1 MSPRFFG
8 AGTSGEAVAVSIILP
23 GVVFAQTVIIM
34 WLGVRARSRRLLRRG
49 GAVGAA
55 SSSSRF
61 AAPIFPHERGHFHWR
76 PDRRVAA
83 ASASSLENS
92 DAAVLMRGQDQLPV
106 AERARAS
113 HERPTARTLW
123 QKFRAEKIRPGGRP
137 AVASRPLSPPND
149 EKQPS
154 ADAIKELDGRL
165 PALWEF
171 MPLGIVLLDH
181 QGKVLLANERA
192 ELAFG
197 FGSGELTDEPV
208 SRLVPEL
215 SVAGMAASQDDFLS
229 TLAASPPGSARNVS
243 ARRKDLSIF
252 AGEVRFAR
260 TLFKDRE
267 SIVMFIED
275 RTDHYALR
283 RSQQDLA
290 HVTRVSTIGELAGS
304 LAHELN
310 QPLTAILSNVH
321 AALRFMATEPIDVAE
336 VREILND
343 VVQDD
348 YRASEIIR
356 RVRAVVKK
364 AEPEFALIDM
374 AEIVH
379 NAVVLLHSD
388 AILRNTRVIVDLCE
402 DPPTVSGDKV
412 QLQQVTLNLL
422 LNAFDAMS
430 DALPGERV
438 VSVKLSRDGD
448 GIARLAVHDRG
459 RGITPGK
466 LDSIFT
472 PFYTSKPHG
481 LGLGLSISRSI
492 VELHGGRLWAENNPD
507 RGATFY
513 VTLPAAN
520 VAEHKESR

>member
-1 MSPRFFG
+1 M
-8 AGTSGEAVAVSIILP
+8 SIILP

-34 WLGVRARSRRLLRRG
+34 WLGVRARSRWLLRRG
-49 GAVGAA
+49 GPMGAA
-55 SSSSRF
+55 SSNSRF
-61 AAPIFPHERGHFHWR
+61 TASILPHHGGRFSWR
-76 PDRRVAA
+76 PDRRGAD

-92 DAAVLMRGQDQLPV
+92 DAALLVRGRDQLPV
-106 AERARAS
+106 AQTNSAS
-113 HERPTARTLW
+113 HVHPTVQTLW
-123 QKFRAEKIRPGGRP
+123 QKFRAANNWPDDPSLGARRTH
-137 AVASRPLSPPND
+137 SPSDDGTWPFV
-149 EKQPS
+149 
-154 ADAIKELDGRL
+154 DAIEEQGGRL
-165 PALWEF
+165 PALWEL

-181 QGKVLLANERA
+181 QGNVLLANERA
-192 ELAFG
+192 ETAFG
-197 FGSGELTDEPV
+197 FATGELTGEPV
-208 SRLVPEL
+208 SQLVPEL
-215 SVAGMAASQDDFLS
+215 SFSGAAAGRDDFLS
-229 TLAASPPGSARNVS
+229 TLVGSSPGSGRNVS

-252 AGEVRFAR
+252 PGEIHLAR
-260 TLFKDRE
+260 TVFEDRE

-321 AALRFMATEPIDVAE
+321 AALRFIATEPIDVAE

-364 AEPEFALIDM
+364 GEPELALIDL
-374 AEIVH
+374 AGVVH
-379 NAVVLLHSD
+379 DAVVLLHSD
-388 AILRNTRVIVDLCE
+388 AILRKTRVIVDLCE
-402 DPPTVSGDKV
+402 DPPTVYGDKV

-430 DALPGERV
+430 DASPGERV

-459 RGITPGK
+459 RGIAPGK

-513 VTLPAAN
+513 VTLPVAN
-520 VAEHKESR
+520 VAEQKQSR

>member
-1 MSPRFFG
+1 MRTIWQKCREPK
-8 AGTSGEAVAVSIILP
+8 IWP
-23 GVVFAQTVIIM
+23 GG
-34 WLGVRARSRRLLRRG
+34 WP
-49 GAVGAA
+49 GAA
-55 SSSSRF
+55 
-61 AAPIFPHERGHFHWR
+61 RGTF
-76 PDRRVAA
+76 
-83 ASASSLENS
+83 
-92 DAAVLMRGQDQLPV
+92 
-106 AERARAS
+106 
-113 HERPTARTLW
+113 
-123 QKFRAEKIRPGGRP
+123 
-137 AVASRPLSPPND
+137 SPPN
-149 EKQPS
+149 ETNQWFVS
-154 ADAIKELDGRL
+154 ALKEHGGSL
-165 PALWEF
+165 PELWDV

-192 ELAFG
+192 ETAFG
-197 FGSGELTDEPV
+197 FARGELAGEPV

-215 SVAGMAASQDDFLS
+215 SGAGIASSQDGFLS
-229 TLAASPPGSARNVS
+229 TLSASSLGSGRNVS

-252 AGEVRFAR
+252 PGEIRFAR
-260 TLFKDRE
+260 TVFTDRD
-267 SIVMFIED
+267 SIFMFIED

-364 AEPEFALIDM
+364 GDPELALIDL
-374 AEIVH
+374 AGVVH
-379 NAVVLLHSD
+379 DAVVLLHSD
-388 AILRNTRVIVDLCE
+388 AILRKTRVIVDLCE
-402 DPPTVSGDKV
+402 DPPTVYGDKV

-438 VSVKLSRDGD
+438 VSVMLSRDGD
-448 GIARLAVHDRG
+448 GVVRLSVHDRG
-459 RGITPGK
+459 RGIAQGK

-472 PFYTSKPHG
+472 PFHTSKPHG

-492 VELHGGRLWAENNPD
+492 VEFHGGRLWAENNPD
-507 RGATFY
+507 RGATFH

-520 VAEHKESR
+520 VSEHKQSR